1 MIENHR
7 GEKKSTENLPDKKKG
22 AESEGG
28 THTHTHTQHIHTNIH
43 KHIHRKIK
51 GEFTTSI
58 LKSNTKND
66 QQISNRRY
74 AYSSKY
80 LSAVK

>member
-28 THTHTHTQHIHTNIH
+28 THTHTHTHTQ
-43 KHIHRKIK
+43 HIHRKIK

-66 QQISNRRY
+66 HQISNRRY
-74 AYSSKY
+74 AYSRKY